1 MPCRN
6 RLGDSSTSTI
16 ESRASKRSLWLVVK
30 RGQASAPGMMSASS
44 ANIWQPLQTPR
55 AKVSVRAKKPWN
67 CADSPGLKVMLRAQP
82 MPAPSVSP

>member
-1 MPCRN
+1 MPAKN

-16 ESRASKRSLWLVVK
+16 DRRASKRSLWLVVK

-55 AKVSVRAKKPWN
+55 PKVSARPKKALN
-67 CADSPGLKVMLRAQP
+67 CSASRGLKVMLRAQP